1 MEPAALMNENRTPA
15 STGADQGSFYSD
27 RIGRMREDL
36 LSSLYA
42 GDIERARY
50 YTRSY
55 KQTEGEPP
63 CMRAAKGLEETLRYM
78 SIKIDNDERMV
89 GAKTIKKVAG
99 PIGIERSFMDRVNLI
114 AMPFHGKDQEAIAWL
129 ESGHGG
135 ASKWLKELLNMP
147 DDEIREM
154 KKDINPYWVGKNMV
168 SIMNARWMK
177 EGLVTKEHN
186 PHPSVA
192 VVAHMQGHV
201 TIGIKKVLDRGFKGI
216 AAQAAQQL
224 ALLTPGEKDY
234 DQRKDFLESV
244 GVAAAAVCE
253 HADRYAALAE
263 EMAAKTKGER
273 KAELLAIAER
283 CRRVPAEPPRTFIE
297 AVQAVWMTQVVMT
310 ISYGEDSI
318 FCPGR
323 VDQYIYPYY
332 KADREAGRITEDE
345 ALEIIE
351 EYFIKLSTYTGY
363 GPNHVVIGGVDAKGK
378 DAVNDISYLMLDGLK
393 NLKGLRYGL
402 AVRIASETPYEFLLK
417 ACDVHRRTA
426 GIAFFN
432 DDVVVRDLMA
442 DGYTVEDAREYG
454 LLGCAELAGCGIS
467 NGYGSGA
474 SCHLEKV
481 IESTLNEGRLSS
493 AKWEQ
498 VGAKTP
504 PVSEMKTFED
514 VKQAFATQLANSVS
528 LMVKLADVK
537 DQVFADLF
545 PAPLL
550 SSTIEGCIESGRD
563 VTRGG
568 ARYNHSAVSAHA
580 LATVV
585 NSLAA
590 IQWAVFDEKVLTME
604 ELVSHLRNNFK
615 DAEELRQ
622 QLLRKAPKYGVNDPR
637 ADDIAQ
643 WVTSLLDA
651 EARKHKRPIDGGTY
665 RALLISSGGQVMAG
679 HAMSATPDGR
689 HAGDPV
695 SNGIS
700 PSNGTDT
707 QGMTAAFHS
716 AAKAS
721 RAPLSGGT
729 ALNMNLNPMTL
740 KTDENLEKFASLI
753 RGYFELGGRQVQI
766 NPMGREMLKDAQKNP
781 ANYPDLMVKVSGYSY
796 RFIDLGAALQN
807 DIIARTEFDV

>member
-1 MEPAALMNENRTPA
+1 MEAAQVMQTVESA
-15 STGADQGSFYSD
+15 SGGADQGVFYSD

-36 LSSLYA
+36 LSSMYA

-63 CMRAAKGLEETLRYM
+63 CMRAAKGLQETLRHM
-78 SIKIDNDERMV
+78 SIKIDADERMV

-114 AMPFHGKDQEAIAWL
+114 AMPFHGKDEEAIAWL
-129 ESGHGG
+129 ENGHGG

-147 DDEIREM
+147 DEEIREM
-154 KKDINPYWVGKNMV
+154 KKEINPYWMDKNMM
-168 SIMNARWMK
+168 SIMHARWMK
-177 EGLVTKEHN
+177 EGLVTRER
-186 PHPSVA
+186 PRPSVA
-192 VVAHMQGHV
+192 VVAYMQGHV

-224 ALLTPGEKDY
+224 ALLKPGDKDCE
-234 DQRKDFLESV
+234 QRRDFLESV
-244 GVAAAAVCE
+244 LVAAAAVCE
-253 HADRYAALAE
+253 HAERYAVLAE
-263 EMAAKTKGER
+263 ELAAKAEGAR
-273 KAELLAIAER
+273 NAELLAIAGR
-283 CRRVPAEPPRTFIE
+283 CRRVPAEPPRNFIE

-310 ISYGEDSI
+310 VSYGEDSI

-332 KADREAGRITEDE
+332 KADMEAGRITKDE
-345 ALEIIE
+345 ALEMIE

-363 GPNHVVIGGVDAKGK
+363 GPNHVVIGGVDANGK
-378 DAVNDISYLMLDGLK
+378 DAVNDISYLMLEGLK

-402 AVRIASETPYEFLLK
+402 AVRIAPETPHEFLLK

-426 GIAFFN
+426 GVAFFN
-432 DDVVVRDLMA
+432 DEVVVRDLMA
-442 DGYTVEDAREYG
+442 DGYAIHDAREYG

-493 AKWEQ
+493 ANWEQ

-504 PVSEMKTFED
+504 PASEMKTFED
-514 VKQAFATQLANSVS
+514 VKKAFAAQLANSVS
-528 LMVKLADVK
+528 LMVKLSDVK

-545 PAPLL
+545 PTPLL

-590 IQWAVFDEKVLTME
+590 VEWAVFDETLLTLE
-604 ELVSHLRNNFK
+604 ALVGHLRNNFK
-615 DAEELRQ
+615 GAEELRQ
-622 QLLRKAPKYGVNDPR
+622 QLLRKAPKYGVNNPK
-637 ADDIAQ
+637 ADAIAK
-643 WVTSLLDA
+643 WVTSLLDT

-689 HAGDPV
+689 LAGEPV

-700 PSNGTDT
+700 PTNGTDT

-716 AAKAS
+716 AAQACQ
-721 RAPLSGGT
+721 APLSGGT
-729 ALNMNLNPMTL
+729 ALNMNLNPLTL

-753 RGYFELGGRQVQI
+753 RGYFELGGRQVQF
-766 NPMGREMLKDAQKNP
+766 NPMGREMLKDAQKHP
-781 ANYPDLMVKVSGYSY
+781 AYYPDLMVKVSGYSY
-796 RFIDLGAALQN
+796 RFVDLGKSLQD
-807 DIIARTEFDV
+807 DIIARTEFDI